1 MFRLIVFNFMG
12 VPVLRRKDIA
22 IETKEVR
29 IGIESHKVIHTQ
41 LNPLP
46 STLTFPTTRPIRLL
60 CGDLDNL
67 SLCTGL
73 VTGLVYSV
81 LEAVHLSAL
90 YVLIVRFG

>member
-1 MFRLIVFNFMG
+1 MG
-12 VPVLRRKDIA
+12 VPVLRRRSIA
-22 IETKEVR
+22 TEIKEVR
-29 IGIESHKVIHTQ
+29 IGIELHKVI
-41 LNPLP
+41 LILLSPLP
-46 STLTFPTTRPIRLL
+46 FILTFPMTRPIVLL